1 MDEQLL
7 DRYDIGDNM
16 IYISKEELEIILMNS
31 SKLNNHIRKGVLAKP
46 VLAKPVLAKPVVAK
60 PVVAKPVVAKPV
72 VAKPI
77 SNVKKK
83 KWILKKNKPILHT
96 YSNVIVVVINGIS
109 YYKDKNNQLYDIETG
124 DEYTMI

>member
-31 SKLNNHIRKGVLAKP
+31 SKLNNHIRKG
-46 VLAKPVLAKPVVAK
+46 
-60 PVVAKPVVAKPV
+60 V